1 MIIYCDGA
9 CSGNGTST
17 AVGGFGV
24 VVLDDNENIIETYN
38 KQNQNTTNNREEL
51 RAILYTLIKYGKNE
65 NPTVYS
71 DSAYAVNTFNTWMWG
86 WASRGWVKSDNKTPE
101 NLDLIQT
108 YYDLYNQGYRITLLK
123 CRGHAGNQ
131 WNEMADK
138 LAVAAKEGKEILTIK
153 LYEKGKVNKNGSKII

>member
-9 CSGNGTST
+9 CSGNGSAA

-51 RAILYTLIKYGKNE
+51 RAILYTLIKYGKNG

-86 WASRGWVKSDNKTPE
+86 WASRGWLKSDNKIPE

-138 LAVAAKEGKEILTIK
+138 LAVAAKEGKEILTLK
-153 LYEKGKVNKNGSKII
+153 LYEKGKINKNGSKII

>member
-1 MIIYCDGA
+1 MIIYTDGA
-9 CSGNGTST
+9 CSGNGSAA

-71 DSAYAVNTFNTWMWG
+71 DSAYAVNTFNNWMWS
-86 WASRGWVKSDNKTPE
+86 WASRGWLKSDNKIPE

-123 CRGHAGNQ
+123 CRGHAGNK

-138 LAVAAKEGKEILTIK
+138 LAVAAKEGKEILTLK